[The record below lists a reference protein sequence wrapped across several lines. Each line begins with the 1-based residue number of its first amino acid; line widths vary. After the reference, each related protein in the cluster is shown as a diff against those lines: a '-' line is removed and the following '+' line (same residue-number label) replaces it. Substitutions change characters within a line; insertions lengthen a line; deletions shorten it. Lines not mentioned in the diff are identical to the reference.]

1 MICSECYSDKPRI
14 TPLINPLECLKN
26 HTQYIFG
33 TCKRAI
39 CIDENKNG
47 LRRYNFPFKTLEI
60 AKLYL
65 RTADYINKTNC
76 GIYKLE
82 SKKNRVFY
90 KIFKDDKEM
99 EEYVKKHSIINT
111 SLEFQMPFYK
121 EYENTVIKR
130 LKMAEISKYMN
141 ERK

>member
-14 TPLINPLECLKN
+14 TPLINPLECLTN
-26 HTQYIFG
+26 HTQYICG

-47 LRRYNFPFKTLEI
+47 LRRYNFPFKTWEI
-60 AKLYL
+60 AK
-65 RTADYINKTNC
+65 
-76 GIYKLE
+76 
-82 SKKNRVFY
+82 Y
-90 KIFKDDKEM
+90 KIFKDEKEM
-99 EEYVKKHSIINT
+99 QEYVKKHSIINT

-130 LKMAEISKYMN
+130 LKMSEISKYMN

>member
-1 MICSECYSDKPRI
+1 MICSECYCDKPRI
-14 TPLINPLECLKN
+14 TPLINPLKCLTN
-26 HTQYIFG
+26 HTQYICG

-39 CIDENKNG
+39 CIDANKNS

-65 RTADYINKTNC
+65 RTADYMNKTNC
-76 GIYKLE
+76 GIYKLKN
-82 SKKNRVFY
+82 KKNRIFY
-90 KIFKDDKEM
+90 KIFKDEKEM
-99 EEYVKKHSIINT
+99 QEYVKKHSIINT

-130 LKMAEISKYMN
+130 LKMSEISKYMS